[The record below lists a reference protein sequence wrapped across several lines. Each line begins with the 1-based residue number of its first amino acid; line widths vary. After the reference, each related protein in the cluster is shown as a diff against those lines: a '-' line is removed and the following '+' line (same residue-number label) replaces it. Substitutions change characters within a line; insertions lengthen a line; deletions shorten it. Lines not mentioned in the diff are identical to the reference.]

1 MDTGINQSTISKYE
15 TGETIPT
22 VENLILLADYY
33 DTSLD
38 YLMDRTNVIKKYPR
52 TTKVIWS
59 NESIVFHL
67 FILYIKI
74 SSKKWKIWWNFQ
86 KEKEEIAKS
95 ISSFSKLESMLN
107 AAAQITRSKSVK
119 YI

>member
-1 MDTGINQSTISKYE
+1 MSKIRNIKLIRISRDITQLKVQMDTGINQSTISKYE

-52 TTKVIWS
+52 TTKVI
-59 NESIVFHL
+59 
-67 FILYIKI
+67 
-74 SSKKWKIWWNFQ
+74 
-86 KEKEEIAKS
+86 
-95 ISSFSKLESMLN
+95 
-107 AAAQITRSKSVK
+107 
-119 YI
+119 